1 MFLYNLTLQPAG
13 AVTGAA
19 YGNFS
24 GAKAHEVVVARGK
37 TLELLRPD
45 EQGRVQSVCSV
56 EVFGCVR
63 SLAPLRLTGG
73 EKDQL
78 VVGSD
83 SGRIVVLEFNA
94 DKNGF
99 EKLHQETFGKSGCR
113 RIVPGEVRRIAVAA
127 RAPIVRSGGRG
138 GEGAA
143 GEGRSGGW
151 GWWGE
156 ALARSRAGTFPF
168 QP

>member
-1 MFLYNLTLQPAG
+1 MFLYNLTRPPAG

-83 SGRIVVLEFNA
+83 SARIVVLEFNA

-127 RAPIVRSGGRG
+127 SAPIVRSGGRG